1 MFRSDPAGIAY
12 TAAAGAFV
20 VLALITWRRRAL
32 NPTVALTLVLVMLG
46 ACWWSVFDAVAA
58 SAVVPQVAAVA
69 SLAIFPGLSGT
80 VAAFV
85 VLAGTISRAQWT
97 PGRRL
102 VGLLLV
108 EPVLITVAAA
118 TNPWHGLVFTGEGIA
133 ELTGARYWDFGP
145 VFWAHSFYCYS
156 ALVVGIAMVGW
167 SWWTAPRAFKAQRLS
182 VLVAVLVPVIV
193 NAINLAGGLP
203 IEMDPTPV
211 GFAITGIVLSSSIF
225 HQQLF
230 TFAPVARALILEHIS
245 DAIIA
250 VSPMGRVIDLNP
262 AGVRL
267 VRRMRAG
274 TDEIIGAPAVDLLGA
289 AMADADEEG
298 AEVSVELDG
307 EPAELHVRSSRLVD
321 STGRA
326 LGTVL
331 VARDVT
337 EAKAQSRRLEEANL
351 QLTRQVDTI
360 ERLRADLAEQASRD
374 ALTGLH
380 NRRHMVERFDLLLAD
395 ARAAGTPLT
404 VVLLD
409 VDRFKTINDRH
420 GHLAGDAVL
429 VEVARRLAHEAP
441 AGALVARWG
450 GEEFF
455 VALPGAD
462 VVAGLAFAET
472 VRGCLEDED
481 VTVDGGRVACTVSG
495 GVATFPASG
504 TTTGELFHAA
514 DVSLYAAKASG
525 RNQVLT
531 GVPTRAPVAPSSAGR
546 ADVLVTPSRGP
557 EGPRPGEVDAH

>member
-1 MFRSDPAGIAY
+1 VFWSDPATLAY
-12 TAAAGAFV
+12 SAAAVAFV
-20 VLALITWRRRAL
+20 VLGVLTWRRRAL
-32 NPTVALTLVLVMLG
+32 SPVVARALVLAMVG
-46 ACWWSVFDAVAA
+46 GFWWSVGDAVATG
-58 SAVVPQVAAVA
+58 AAGSPLAGVA
-69 SLAIFPGLSGT
+69 SLGIFPGLCGT

-85 VLAGTISRAQWT
+85 VLAAAIARAQWS
-97 PGRRL
+97 PSRRV

-108 EPVLITVAAA
+108 EPVLATVAAA
-118 TNPWHGLVFTGEGIA
+118 TNPWHGLFFTGDVA
-133 ELTGARYWDFGP
+133 DLTDALVWDFGP
-145 VFWAHSFYCYS
+145 LFWVHSAYCYLAMAVGMS
-156 ALVVGIAMVGW
+156 MVVW
-167 SWWTAPRAFKAQRLS
+167 SWWKSPRAFKAQRLS
-182 VLVAVLVPVIV
+182 VLVAVLVPLIV

-203 IEMDPTPV
+203 IDMDPTPV
-211 GFAITGIVLSSSIF
+211 GFAITGMVLVYSIF
-225 HQQLF
+225 RQQLF

-245 DAIIA
+245 DAIVA

-274 TDEIIGAPAVDLLGA
+274 DDEIIGAPAARLLGA
-289 AMADADEEG
+289 GIAEAGEDG

-307 EPAELHVRSSRLVD
+307 APAELHVRSSRLVD
-321 STGRA
+321 RKGRA
-326 LGTVL
+326 LGDVY

-337 EAKAQSRRLEEANL
+337 EAKAQSRRLEEANA
-351 QLTRQVDTI
+351 QLTRQVETI
-360 ERLRADLAEQASRD
+360 ERLRADLVEQASRD

-380 NRRHMVERFDLLLAD
+380 NRRHMVERFDVLLAD

-429 VEVARRLAHEAP
+429 VEVARRLAHAAP
-441 AGALVARWG
+441 PGALVARWG

-481 VTVDGGRVACTVSG
+481 VDVDGGRVACTLSG

-525 RNQVLT
+525 RNQILT
-531 GVPTRAPVAPSSAGR
+531 GVPARAPAAPSSAGR
-546 ADVLVTPSRGP
+546 ADALVTPSRGP
-557 EGPRPGEVDAH
+557 EGPRPGEGDAH